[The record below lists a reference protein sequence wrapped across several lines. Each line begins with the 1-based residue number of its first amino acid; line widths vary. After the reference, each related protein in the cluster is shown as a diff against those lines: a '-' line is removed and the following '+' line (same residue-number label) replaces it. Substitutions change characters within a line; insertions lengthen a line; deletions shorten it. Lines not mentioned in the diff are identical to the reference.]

1 MHATISRERF
11 GFGSVL
17 WAGLAA
23 YVLGVDIYALSTGRE
38 TLTEAFGRALVH
50 PKRRWLV
57 SVSWAL
63 TTKHLFF
70 KRFLPWLDPFALIG
84 LSLAGMN
91 KLIRRV

>member
-1 MHATISRERF
+1 MNVALSHKSL

-17 WAGLAA
+17 WVGLAA

-38 TLTEAFGRALVH
+38 TLTEAFGRALIH
-50 PKRRWLV
+50 PHRRWLV

-84 LSLAGMN
+84 LSLAGID